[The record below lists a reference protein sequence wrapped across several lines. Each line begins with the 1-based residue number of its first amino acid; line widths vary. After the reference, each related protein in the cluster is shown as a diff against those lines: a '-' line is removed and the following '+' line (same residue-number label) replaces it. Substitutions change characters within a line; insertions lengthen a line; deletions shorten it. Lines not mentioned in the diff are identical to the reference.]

1 MYYKIEQ
8 HSRSFFYID
17 HM

>member
-8 HSRSFFYID
+8 
-17 HM
+17 MV